1 MAKDRPYFELE
12 APKDANSAEELNR
25 YYEQNKKL
33 NEDKYESQQRE
44 ITELEAE
51 QTAENTSTDLKEL
64 KLKVAKYLANI
75 NVCDKSL
82 AALRSNPEQFAT
94 LDFFKERIGEDPD
107 VAKAIL
113 DLDNEPFKL
122 SIALKSGVNL
132 EVSDGKVYLDS
143 EEMDA
148 QKMHDTIAFLKQHGL
163 VENSENLEIKDADEQ
178 VQACFDEAQEQFEEE
193 SYGGSQIFGMTEDGG
208 EIPPEELQQLSE
220 AEMAAADSEQSDAT
234 SKNAVS
240 DNNESYQGFGGEA
253 PTSTTGDNKT
263 DSKNNPLKAACDSI
277 EVWCN
282 KNKRHHY
289 SWFKGSSAIGGWTT
303 FTIYPGE
310 DRNQNIKPVTKDKDG
325 KIKVNYEFKVYAR
338 MRNGKLEICY
348 SLPPGQKLTD
358 DQADIIAGMFDDAGV
373 KNIDFKTMSNANQA
387 IMRTACAKKL
397 LVPTSH
403 KLDQERYDKMVD
415 AAGKKND
422 PNSPK
427 LYAYKRDLAL
437 QMARYLQNE
446 KGIDWRNDKN
456 KNNPSCRRIRWAIAA
471 YDLHPFRDLWE
482 DHGLRREYENR
493 IESGSPDDD
502 KKNGA
507 VKIIGAKM
515 AVSSLFKMFSNNASE
530 DVKHLLSTNCK
541 ELTEEEKNA
550 LRVFVNGTKLKL
562 DTKVRDM
569 PPASLLYIYAAMCN
583 TQELLAK
590 ENLENKYI
598 DVVRS
603 NKNNGSRDDPES
615 KAINTIITNANKML
629 KSVNDDLTDCNIP
642 GIYMTGRDIEPKY
655 DFADARKEAIRQ
667 GLIFVKPVR
676 GKAQQYR
683 PQAQQYGPQA
693 QRA

>member
-148 QKMHDTIAFLKQHGL
+148 QKMHDTIAFLGQHGL

-220 AEMAAADSEQSDAT
+220 AEMAAADSKQSGTINENSAD
-234 SKNAVS
+234 
-240 DNNESYQGFGGEA
+240 DNNVGYQGFGAE
-253 PTSTTGDNKT
+253 PQTSATSEKKT

-277 EVWCN
+277 EGWCN
-282 KNKRHHY
+282 KNKRRNY
-289 SWFKGSSAIGGWTT
+289 SYFMGSTLGWTT

-403 KLDQERYDKMVD
+403 KLDQERYDKMID

-427 LYAYKRDLAL
+427 LYAYKKDLAL

-456 KNNPSCRRIRWAIAA
+456 KNNPSCRRIRWAIGA
-471 YDLHPFRDLWE
+471 YELHPFRDLWE
-482 DHGLRREYENR
+482 DFGLRAEYEKR
-493 IESGSPDDD
+493 LAAGSPGDPDCTD
-502 KKNGA
+502 YENGA
-507 VKIIGAKM
+507 VKVIGSKM
-515 AVSSLFKMFSNNASE
+515 AVYSLFEMFNKNASK
-530 DVKHLLSTNCK
+530 DVKHLLSPNCK
-541 ELTEEEKNA
+541 ELTGEEKDA
-550 LRVFVNGTKLKL
+550 LRVFVNDTGLKL
-562 DTKVRDM
+562 DTVVRDM
-569 PPASLLYIYAAMCN
+569 PPASLLTIYGAMCK
-583 TQELLAK
+583 TQEEIVKTDLEK
-590 ENLENKYI
+590 EYLN
-598 DVVRS
+598 VARS
-603 NKNNGSRDDPES
+603 NHENGSRDDPEE
-615 KAINTIITNANKML
+615 KAISRMFSRANTMINSL
-629 KSVNDDLTDCNIP
+629 NDELSDCNLP
-642 GIYMTGRDIEPKY
+642 QIYLAKKDTPKY
-655 DFADARKEAIRQ
+655 NFAAAKEKAAQEGYKSKGRQYDAGASK
-667 GLIFVKPVR
+667 VR
-676 GKAQQYR
+676 YLDKNNGR
-683 PQAQQYGPQA
+683 ND
-693 QRA
+693 